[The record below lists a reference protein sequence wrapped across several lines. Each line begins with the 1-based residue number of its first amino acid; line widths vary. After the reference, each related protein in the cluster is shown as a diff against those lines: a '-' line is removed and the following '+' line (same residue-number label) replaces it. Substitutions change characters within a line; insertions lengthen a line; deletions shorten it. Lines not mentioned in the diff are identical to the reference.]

1 MVAMETKRIKCPSCG
16 VLLDVRNS
24 QNEAVKMITCPQCKT
39 QLRVMFSQQHAA
51 TPQSFGETEYVGN
64 SNGETQYVNRD
75 NGETRYVGHS
85 SSPSQSDETI
95 LAGKNEEVTPGYLL
109 YGGQKYSLG
118 FGNNVIGRKATTSQ
132 ATVQIATDDRYM
144 SRQHLVIQVIKA
156 STDKVRVV
164 NSTSTARPAGV
175 PRWRDKPWST
185 GATSSMAMT
194 AIAAI
199 SSSRRT
205 TTSATS
211 TVPA

>member
-1 MVAMETKRIKCPSCG
+1 MVAMETKKIKCPSCG

-51 TPQSFGETEYVGN
+51 TPQS
-64 SNGETQYVNRD
+64 SGETQYVGNRD

-85 SSPSQSDETI
+85 SFPSQSDDTI
-95 LAGKNEEVTPGYLL
+95 LADKKEVTPGYLL
-109 YGGQKYSLG
+109 YGGQKYPLG

-144 SRQHLVIQVIKA
+144 SRQHLAIQVIKA

-164 NSTSTARPAGV
+164 VSNYHNKNASYVNGQLLNEGDQLILTEGSIIKMGN
-175 PRWRDKPWST
+175 
-185 GATSSMAMT
+185 
-194 AIAAI
+194 
-199 SSSRRT
+199 T
-205 TTSATS
+205 T
-211 TVPA
+211 VVYHQK

>member
-39 QLRVMFSQQHAA
+39 QLRVMFSQQHAT

-75 NGETRYVGHS
+75 NGETRYVGHFS
-85 SSPSQSDETI
+85 SQSDETI

-109 YGGQKYSLG
+109 YGGQKYPLG

-144 SRQHLVIQVIKA
+144 SRQHLAIQVIKA

-164 NSTSTARPAGV
+164 VSNYHNKMPV
-175 PRWRDKPWST
+175 
-185 GATSSMAMT
+185 M
-194 AIAAI
+194 
-199 SSSRRT
+199 
-205 TTSATS
+205 
-211 TVPA
+211 

>member
-24 QNEAVKMITCPQCKT
+24 QNEAVKMITCPQCKA
-39 QLRVMFSQQHAA
+39 QLKVMFSQQHAA

-95 LAGKNEEVTPGYLL
+95 LAGKKEEVTPGYLL
-109 YGGQKYSLG
+109 YGGQKYPLG

-132 ATVQIATDDRYM
+132 ATVQIATNDRYM
-144 SRQHLVIQVIKA
+144 SRQHLAIQVCKV
-156 STDKVRVV
+156 STDNVRVV
-164 NSTSTARPAGV
+164 VSNYHNKNASYVNGELLNEGDQLVLTEGSIIKMGN
-175 PRWRDKPWST
+175 
-185 GATSSMAMT
+185 
-194 AIAAI
+194 
-199 SSSRRT
+199 T
-205 TTSATS
+205 T
-211 TVPA
+211 VVYHQK